1 MTPEHEVDL
10 ILDDCFFAVGQS
22 ISGLVDV
29 DYDAIVWLRD
39 RYRSR
44 FLRMITA
51 LPHVWPQD
59 RDRLMA
65 VSRYLGQRAAHHVG
79 DVRVVDAHCIT
90 QASAEVEAGCQM
102 KAMEQRAAAAC
113 LNRSA
118 YPSAAV
124 AANS

>member
-1 MTPEHEVDL
+1 MTPEHDVDL

-22 ISGLVDV
+22 ISGLDDV
-29 DYDAIVWLRD
+29 EYDAIVWLHD

-65 VSRYLGQRAAHHVG
+65 VSRYLGQRAMHHVG
-79 DVRVVDAHCIT
+79 GLGVIDARCVT
-90 QASAEVEAGCQM
+90 QASAEVEARCQM
-102 KAMEQRAAAAC
+102 KALEQCGAAS

-118 YPSAAV
+118 HPSAAA